1 MARYA
6 PTQAAK
12 TRSALVTAA
21 ARLMREKGIDGPSVA
36 DVMKSM
42 GLTHGGFYAHFN
54 DRSSLVEAAISEAI
68 GHSPENFAF
77 LLKLAEKQQTPIAI
91 ADAYLS
97 DFRVTNLAESCPAA
111 AFAGELHRQPES
123 VRRAF
128 SDGAE
133 RTSEVLGTIM
143 PGQEQATDRGWGG
156 LALLI
161 GALILMRS
169 TPDQALRHR
178 IRDRVRK
185 DFVKLTK

>member
-1 MARYA
+1 MVRYA

-12 TRSALVTAA
+12 TRAALVTAA
-21 ARLMREKGIDGPSVA
+21 AKLMLEQGLDGPSVA
-36 DVMKSM
+36 DVMKSL

-54 DRSSLVEAAISEAI
+54 DRSSLVEAAVSEAI

-77 LLKLAEKQQTPIAI
+77 LLHLAEKRQTPLAI

-111 AFAGELHRQPES
+111 AFAGELHRQPDS

-128 SDGAE
+128 SEGAE
-133 RTSEVLGTIM
+133 RTSEVLGAIM
-143 PGQEQATDRGWGG
+143 PGHEEVTDRGWGG
-156 LALLI
+156 LALLV

-169 TPDQALRHR
+169 TPDQAVRHR
-178 IRDRVRK
+178 IKERVRK
-185 DFVKLTK
+185 DFAKLTK